1 MAGRRSLLT
10 LLLVV
15 ALSGCAAETCN
26 KNLVSILDPNQT
38 SAGLMMEYAKSS
50 VCRAGGNS
58 SPTGPVSEDER
69 KLLLVYDLYVKARSY
84 AILNKLFF
92 GLSLLFSL
100 TVLLWPALG
109 IVFKK
114 RFGDQEWYR
123 STVVQTT
130 LTAVAALMIA
140 FYDQYKD
147 KQTYTENLM
156 RYTVYSSQPVE
167 VLSRKV
173 IEELGK
179 IDSGFSF
186 GSVADN
192 QERQ

>member
-1 MAGRRSLLT
+1 MACRRSLLV
-10 LLLVV
+10 LLLVA

-26 KNLVSILDPNQT
+26 KNLVSILAPNQT
-38 SAGLMMEYAKSS
+38 SASLMMEYVKSS
-50 VCRAGGNS
+50 VCRVEGSS
-58 SPTGPVSEDER
+58 SPVGEDER
-69 KLLLVYDLYVKARSY
+69 KLVLVYDLYVKARSY
-84 AILNKLFF
+84 AMLNKLFF
-92 GLSLLFSL
+92 GLSLLFSIA
-100 TVLLWPALG
+100 VLLWPAMG
-109 IVFKK
+109 VVFKK

-130 LTAVAALMIA
+130 ITAIAALMIA

-167 VLSRKV
+167 ALSRKV

-192 QERQ
+192 KEQQ

>member
-1 MAGRRSLLT
+1 MACRRSLLV
-10 LLLVV
+10 LLLVA

-26 KNLVSILDPNQT
+26 KNLVSTLAPNQT
-38 SAGLMMEYAKSS
+38 SASLMMEYVKSS
-50 VCRAGGNS
+50 VCRVEGSS
-58 SPTGPVSEDER
+58 SPVGEDER
-69 KLLLVYDLYVKARSY
+69 KLVLVYDLYVKARSY
-84 AILNKLFF
+84 AMLNKLFF
-92 GLSLLFSL
+92 GLSLLFSIA
-100 TVLLWPALG
+100 VLLWPAMG
-109 IVFKK
+109 VVFKK

-130 LTAVAALMIA
+130 ITAIAALMIA

-167 VLSRKV
+167 ALSRKV

-192 QERQ
+192 KEQQ